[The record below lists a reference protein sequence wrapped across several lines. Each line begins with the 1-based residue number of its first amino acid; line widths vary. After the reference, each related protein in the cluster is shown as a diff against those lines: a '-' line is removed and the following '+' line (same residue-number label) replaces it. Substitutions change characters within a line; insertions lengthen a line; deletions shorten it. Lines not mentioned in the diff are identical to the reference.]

1 MSKDKAQ
8 IAQESVTYLGF
19 EILKGQRQL
28 GMERKEAVV
37 MPRTVRELRAF
48 LGMVGWC
55 RLWIAN
61 YGLLVKP
68 L

>member
-37 MPRTVRELRAF
+37 MPGTVRELRAF

-55 RLWIAN
+55 CLWIAN